1 MSTLGFSIKQA
12 ANLHLACF
20 QVPYSIFHTNIITSF
35 LCLLKHV
42 FLLCA
47 SEWLF
52 LKLILTAGPDYL
64 NHNVM
69 DFTCA
74 EWAEGL
80 WCFHA
85 LECERFSICA
95 ILFWIMTRPC
105 VFLTSATLL
114 MFFFFFVCVS
124 CRMKRSV
131 TSVWVAML
139 GLTASLSSWSAN
151 RSRRV
156 FVSTSYV

>member
-1 MSTLGFSIKQA
+1 MFTLGFSIKQA

-42 FLLCA
+42 FPLCA

-52 LKLILTAGPDYL
+52 LKLILTAGSDYL
-64 NHNVM
+64 THNVM

-80 WCFHA
+80 WCFLA

-114 MFFFFFVCVS
+114 MVFFLCVS